1 MSTEF
6 ATIDT
11 ASLHLITGG
20 GDDNSTGRRIYG
32 QIGNFAGG
40 VAGGAGGAAAGAA
53 AAAPLS
59 PVGQAAA
66 AGAGGVVGERVGS
79 HAGGAIGRGL
89 WDAGSWIGEKVG
101 NLMYPPPRR

>member
-1 MSTEF
+1 MTTDF
-6 ATIDT
+6 ATIDS
-11 ASLHLITGG
+11 ASLDNVTGG
-20 GDDNSTGRRIYG
+20 ADGRQIYEK
-32 QIGNFAGG
+32 IGNFGGG
-40 VAGGAGGAAAGAA
+40 VAGGAAGAAGSAA

-79 HAGGAIGRGL
+79 HVGGALGRGL

-101 NLMYPPPRR
+101 NWMYPSK

>member
-1 MSTEF
+1 MMTNF
-6 ATIDT
+6 ATINS
-11 ASLHLITGG
+11 AQLHSITGG
-20 GDDNSTGRRIYG
+20 TDGRQIYDN
-32 QIGNFAGG
+32 IGSFCGG

-66 AGAGGVVGERVGS
+66 AGAGGVAGERVGS
-79 HAGGAIGRGL
+79 CVGGAVGRGL

-101 NLMYPPPRR
+101 NWMYPQAR